1 MDFAEIAEASDKT
14 IQKAVDKMATE
25 MASRVI
31 KQRRKAAAVPAET
44 QTPEVTGWAQVKSGS
59 LLIVGARKF
68 LAMTI
73 DPTRKGGEFAWVT
86 GYWMSRDGKK
96 RTQQISHLHCTNGQ
110 RMELMN
116 IGLVQVSK

>member
-1 MDFAEIAEASDKT
+1 MDFAEIAEANDKT
-14 IQKAVDKMATE
+14 IQKAVDRMATE

-31 KQRRKAAAVPAET
+31 KKRRAAVVPAEAE
-44 QTPEVTGWAQVKSGS
+44 TPEVKAWSQVKAGS
-59 LLIVGARKF
+59 LLTVGARKF